1 MEHIYLLTVS
11 KGCKIYKK
19 KKKTLCFLFLI
30 DILLLQLK
38 YLISDANAV

>member
-11 KGCKIYKK
+11 KGCKI

-38 YLISDANAV
+38 CLISDANAV